1 MSLQRESQNIKV
13 YRSYPQPYEAQRVAE
28 TGPLLLQDF
37 HLARNPTLIVSSS
50 WTNILYFL
58 D

>member
-1 MSLQRESQNIKV
+1 MPLQRESQNIKV